1 MLVTD
6 QPQCVVVRE
15 CEQMLEVDS
24 LPGLGCELSR
34 MLTRE
39 FAELPVVAVAC
50 AQRGELVACLGR

>member
-1 MLVTD
+1 
-6 QPQCVVVRE
+6 
-15 CEQMLEVDS
+15 MLEVDS

>member
-15 CEQMLEVDS
+15 CEQLLEVDS

-39 FAELPVVAVAC
+39 FAELPVIAAAC
-50 AQRGELVACLGR
+50 AQRARRGVRSAR